1 MPGVMG
7 PHRRDALGYGDLK
20 CTHYLL
26 HACNC
31 YHIPMDSTHKPAG
44 IGDGAGEDGKRAGG
58 LARAAKL
65 TPEQRKR
72 SARAAA
78 RARWSKEVTKAV
90 AGDATTPLTINE
102 TEIECYVL
110 EDGTRVISQASF
122 LRSLGRGK
130 MSGARKELPPFLA
143 SLSVRDYLTDDILAD
158 AEPIDFTLPNNTRA
172 KGYRA
177 TLLPVVCELYLQ
189 ARHDGKLPPNQEHIA
204 KQAEILIR
212 GLARVGIIAL
222 VDEATG
228 YQAVRA
234 KNALVEILE
243 EFVAKELRAWVKTFP
258 DDFYREL
265 CRLRRIDFPKTMQFP
280 PYVGKLTN
288 DIVYNRLAP
297 GVLDELKRVKKA
309 SGKGSKL
316 HQHLTDNAGYPKLVS
331 HLGSVV
337 TLMKMS
343 NSWDEF
349 TGLLDKFHPVFDE
362 VDSGRAIEP

>member
-1 MPGVMG
+1 MKRTHDEARMPAEPEAEG
-7 PHRRDALGYGDLK
+7 HRV
-20 CTHYLL
+20 
-26 HACNC
+26 
-31 YHIPMDSTHKPAG
+31 
-44 IGDGAGEDGKRAGG
+44 GG

-65 TPEQRKR
+65 SPTQRSK

-78 RARWSKEVTKAV
+78 QARWSKDITKAV
-90 AGDATTPLTINE
+90 AGDDTKPLTVNGID
-102 TEIECYVL
+102 IECYVL
-110 EDGTRVISQASF
+110 EDGVRVITQASF
-122 LRSLGRGK
+122 LRSMGRGK
-130 MSGARKELPPFLA
+130 MSGGRRELPPFLA
-143 SLSVRDYLTDDILAD
+143 SQSLRDYLTDDIIAE
-158 AEPIDFTLPNNTRA
+158 AEPIDFTLPSGVRA

-177 TLLPVVCELYLQ
+177 TLLPVVCELYLK
-189 ARHDGKLPPNQEHIA
+189 ARQDGKLPPNQEHIA
-204 KQAEILIR
+204 KQSEILIR

-228 YQAVRA
+228 YQEVRA

-265 CRLRRIDFPKTMQFP
+265 CRLRAIDFPKTMQFP
-280 PYVGKLTN
+280 PYVGKITN
-288 DIVYNRLAP
+288 DVVYNRLAP
-297 GVLDELKRVKKA
+297 GVLEELKRVKKA
-309 SGKGSKL
+309 SGKNGKL

-349 TGLLDKFHPVFDE
+349 TTLLDRFHPKFDD
-362 VDSGRAIEP
+362 VDSTEGTPAIES

>member
-1 MPGVMG
+1 MADEPE
-7 PHRRDALGYGDLK
+7 P
-20 CTHYLL
+20 
-26 HACNC
+26 
-31 YHIPMDSTHKPAG
+31 
-44 IGDGAGEDGKRAGG
+44 DGKRAGG

-65 TPEQRKR
+65 TPAQRTQ

-78 RARWSKEVTKAV
+78 RARWSKEVSKAV
-90 AGDATTPLTINE
+90 AGDNSKPLTINGID
-102 TEIECYVL
+102 IECYVL
-110 EDGTRVISQASF
+110 EDGTRVITQASF

-130 MSGARKELPPFLA
+130 MSGGRRELPPFLA
-143 SLSVRDYLTDDILAD
+143 SQSLRDYLTDDILAE
-158 AEPIDFTLPNNTRA
+158 AEPIDFTLPGNVRA

-177 TLLPVVCELYLQ
+177 TLLPVVCELYLR
-189 ARHDGKLPPNQEHIA
+189 ARQDSKLPPNQEHIA

-228 YQAVRA
+228 YQEVRA

-243 EFVAKELRAWVKTFP
+243 EFVSKELRAWVKTFP
-258 DDFYREL
+258 DDYYREL
-265 CRLRRIDFPKTMQFP
+265 CRLRGIDFPRAMQFP

-297 GVLDELKRVKKA
+297 GVLDELKRVRRENGK
-309 SGKGSKL
+309 SGKL

-349 TGLLDKFHPVFDE
+349 ISLLNRFHPVFQE
-362 VDSGRAIEP
+362 VEGQLPAGASSAESA